1 MVVYSFRFKL
11 VKDSSHFNSFTPSR
25 DIYLMKDFDHHI
37 RTKLKIIRQ
46 RLLPRLPL
54 LVPLGEEELRF

>member
-1 MVVYSFRFKL
+1 MVVYAFYFKL
-11 VKDSSHFNSFTPSR
+11 VKDSSHFNSFRPSR

>member
-1 MVVYSFRFKL
+1 MVE
-11 VKDSSHFNSFTPSR
+11 DSSHFNSFRPSR